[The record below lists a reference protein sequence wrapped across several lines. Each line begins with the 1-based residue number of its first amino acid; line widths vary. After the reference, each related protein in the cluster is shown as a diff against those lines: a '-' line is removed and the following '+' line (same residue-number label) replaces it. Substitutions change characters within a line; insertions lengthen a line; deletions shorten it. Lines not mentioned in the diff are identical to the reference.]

1 MYDTYRTENCCGSF
15 RHFTVL
21 TLRQHVHFHRC
32 RFGRQLRTRG
42 SREKTLRPAHPAIVR
57 RLPSSSVSAENR
69 GGASKPR
76 SVARES
82 GDTPPTCSFSS
93 VPGILYLEGK
103 DVEQNKH
110 CSTTSV
116 QGAMDC
122 QGAHVCA
129 RDLRTSMRSS
139 MSRAFMARSTSGA
152 LGYFL

>member
-1 MYDTYRTENCCGSF
+1 MSWKRPRFRSRKGDDTADADDGVADELRNVRHVQDGELLRFFPSF
-15 RHFTVL
+15 HGV
-21 TLRQHVHFHRC
+21 
-32 RFGRQLRTRG
+32 
-42 SREKTLRPAHPAIVR
+42 
-57 RLPSSSVSAENR
+57 
-69 GGASKPR
+69 
-76 SVARES
+76 
-82 GDTPPTCSFSS
+82 DTPPTCSFSS
-93 VPGILYLEGK
+93 VLGILYLEGK

-139 MSRAFMARSTSGA
+139 MGRAFMARSTSGA